1 VNGLPTMLSERI
13 YNFFNILQSLRL
25 VVKLLI
31 QGLILAVIL
40 TIIQLWLEGARGSF
54 MLYMPPLGFFF
65 LMFTTYLI
73 QPIVIGVIN
82 IFIINVL
89 YGTRGWQVGFWLN
102 GIFLVLLFST
112 VNVVMQ
118 TSFGLPFV
126 YVASIDIVALAL
138 PFGCIA
144 RFSNG
149 GWKKPIN

>member
-1 VNGLPTMLSERI
+1 MLSERI
-13 YNFFNILQSLRL
+13 YNFFSVLQSLRL

-40 TIIQLWLEGARGSF
+40 TIIQLSLEGARGSF
-54 MLYMPPLGFFF
+54 MSYMPPLGFFF

-112 VNVVMQ
+112 INVVLQ

>member
-1 VNGLPTMLSERI
+1 MLSERI

-40 TIIQLWLEGARGSF
+40 TIIQLSLDGARDSF
-54 MLYMPPLGFFF
+54 MSYMPPLGFFF

-112 VNVVMQ
+112 VNIVLQ

-149 GWKKPIN
+149 GWKKPLN

>member
-1 VNGLPTMLSERI
+1 MLSERI

-40 TIIQLWLEGARGSF
+40 TIIQLSLDGARDSF
-54 MLYMPPLGFFF
+54 MSYMPPLGFFF

-112 VNVVMQ
+112 VNIVLQ

-126 YVASIDIVALAL
+126 YVASIDIVALAF

>member
-1 VNGLPTMLSERI
+1 MPRMLSERI

-40 TIIQLWLEGARGSF
+40 TIIQLSLDGARDSF
-54 MLYMPPLGFFF
+54 MSYMPPLGFFF

-112 VNVVMQ
+112 VNIVLQ